1 MQLYQALIT
10 LDGWTFLAQICNLM
24 IQLVIFKKLLLN
36 PVKKVIAERKA
47 KADSQIADAE
57 KLRTEAE
64 AMKAEY
70 EQNLQNARTEAN
82 QIVAAA
88 QKTAAARSEELLGE
102 ARAQAAALKQKAEA
116 DIAQERKKAVNEVKD
131 EIGGMAMEIASK
143 VVETAR
149 MYGGSLY
156 DLAAEEGLDER
167 ILGELDGVTALLNG
181 DAEYLHL
188 LSIPSI
194 PKKERCALLDEA
206 FRGQVHLYVLNF
218 MKLLCEKGALRELP
232 GCARAYRLRYNE
244 AHGILE
250 ATAVSAVPLTAE
262 QTRRL
267 HEKLEKVT
275 GRHIDL
281 KTKVEPAVLGGIR
294 LDIEGT
300 ELDGTVRS
308 RLAGLRSSI
317 AAATL

>member
-1 MQLYQALIT
+1 MT
-10 LDGWTFLAQICNLM
+10 
-24 IQLVIFKKLLLN
+24 
-36 PVKKVIAERKA
+36 
-47 KADSQIADAE
+47 
-57 KLRTEAE
+57 
-64 AMKAEY
+64 
-70 EQNLQNARTEAN
+70 
-82 QIVAAA
+82 
-88 QKTAAARSEELLGE
+88 
-102 ARAQAAALKQKAEA
+102 
-116 DIAQERKKAVNEVKD
+116 
-131 EIGGMAMEIASK
+131 
-143 VVETAR
+143 ETAR

-267 HEKLEKVT
+267 HEKAHRPQNEGRACCA
-275 GRHIDL
+275 GRHPAGHRRHRAGRHRPQPPRRPAQQHSSSNTVTN
-281 KTKVEPAVLGGIR
+281 TKPSGKREARLLSEPQGEKAKP
-294 LDIEGT
+294 D
-300 ELDGTVRS
+300 RS
-308 RLAGLRSSI
+308 A
-317 AAATL
+317 